1 MQSDILTVAAI
12 ALGGAIGAVT
22 RYLLALRAYAALGL
36 GLPYGTLTV
45 NLLGALLIGIVAGLV
60 EERGALGPQA
70 RAFLTIGLLGGMT
83 TFSTFTYETWELM
96 RDGEAAG
103 ALVNVTVSVL
113 GALALFAAGHYVVRL
128 LES

>member
-1 MQSDILTVAAI
+1 LQNDLTTVAAI
-12 ALGGAIGAVT
+12 ALGGAIGAVA

-45 NLLGALLIGIVAGLV
+45 NLLGALLLGVITGLV

-96 RDGEAAG
+96 RDGESAG
-103 ALVNVTVSVL
+103 ALANVAVSL
-113 GALALFAAGHYVVRL
+113 AGALLLFAAGHSLVRL
-128 LES
+128 LER